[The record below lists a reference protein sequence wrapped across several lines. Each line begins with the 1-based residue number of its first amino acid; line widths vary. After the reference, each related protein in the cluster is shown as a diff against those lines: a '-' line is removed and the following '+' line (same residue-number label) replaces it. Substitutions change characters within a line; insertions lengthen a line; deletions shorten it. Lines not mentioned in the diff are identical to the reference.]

1 MSLTNILKKTVLYK
15 KYPRSLLHSLYSFSN
30 NRVEIIHSLG
40 NVISYMIFQ
49 ILALWGC
56 MPEITK
62 GCIDMTNAS
71 STYLSI
77 ALGAI
82 VGGLITW
89 WVYKIQK
96 KTTAKQDETLRRINI
111 LEESHDRELKSI
123 HHFQQHQEII
133 LEKILSLENKMDDFV
148 EANKPT

>member
-1 MSLTNILKKTVLYK
+1 
-15 KYPRSLLHSLYSFSN
+15 
-30 NRVEIIHSLG
+30 
-40 NVISYMIFQ
+40 MIFQ

-77 ALGAI
+77 AVGAV
-82 VGGLITW
+82 VGGLISW

-96 KTTAKQDETLRRINI
+96 KTTAKQDETLRRINDI
-111 LEESHDRELKSI
+111 EESHDRVLKSI
-123 HHFQQHQEII
+123 QHFQQHQEK
-133 LEKILSLENKMDDFV
+133 LLTKVLSLEGKIDAIV
-148 EANKPT
+148 GANKPR